1 MIHIRIKWVVIMWCK
16 VKSYKV
22 IGINLEQVWQ
32 VWSDVTNWHIWQK
45 DIKSATI
52 DGLFITGSQIKLK
65 LQDDSI
71 ITMSL
76 TEVKP
81 YERFMDL
88 TKFFLA
94 RMYATHEFIIDGDIL
109 EFRDT
114 FKIYGILGFFWR
126 KLILEKV
133 IDSDQEQTVGLIKRV
148 IELHQVGEVKHV
160 K

>member
-88 TKFFLA
+88 TKFFFHSNVSFTESSGMISA
-94 RMYATHEFIIDGDIL
+94 VVSFPSS
-109 EFRDT
+109 
-114 FKIYGILGFFWR
+114 GISSWVSFG
-126 KLILEKV
+126 
-133 IDSDQEQTVGLIKRV
+133 
-148 IELHQVGEVKHV
+148 
-160 K
+160 